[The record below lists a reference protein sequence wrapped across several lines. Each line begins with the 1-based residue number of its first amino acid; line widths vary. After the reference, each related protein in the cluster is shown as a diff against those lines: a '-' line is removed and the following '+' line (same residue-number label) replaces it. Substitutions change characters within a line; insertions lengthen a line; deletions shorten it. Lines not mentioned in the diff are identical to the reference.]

1 MKERNEKDKG
11 RKEGGSQDPVRK
23 KWAASPP
30 ERKNG
35 GVGCQVSLERKTTRK
50 RKEGERRGRSP
61 TRKKERQTLTKS
73 IILSMKLK
81 KTTEGNH

>member
-23 KWAASPP
+23 KEMGSQPP
-30 ERKNG
+30 RKKG

-61 TRKKERQTLTKS
+61 TRKKDR
-73 IILSMKLK
+73 
-81 KTTEGNH
+81 H

>member
-1 MKERNEKDKG
+1 MKKIKEERRGAARTPSE
-11 RKEGGSQDPVRK
+11 RK